1 MKLVAAASAVALVA
15 CSADEGALPSAPDAA
30 PDAEHAD
37 AEARDA
43 ATRDASQAPDAAPDA
58 GPPVVPDIDAIAWN
72 AGPSVGYGV
81 AAKDSGNPAG
91 ESMFVAYAGYN
102 VALDGAKA
110 WATALYKAWLQPMGV
125 RYIWAVQGPAQS
137 NYASLEIGN
146 SKIAQAM
153 LPLVSPKTKTV
164 LIAGHSSG
172 SFVAHELLNQLA
184 TGADPLS
191 LTKGRVVYFNLDGG
205 SQGGAPS
212 TGLSAGTVSRLRKAY
227 FVAPYASGTGTYGL
241 NLSDMQSLGNT
252 YGGFFQVDSNA
263 AGCQS
268 GAKLCLHISLVITK
282 PHNPAGA
289 DPVLDYQDFAG
300 RPVTTAYLSTKAA
313 EAGLGP

>member
-110 WATALYKAWLQPMGV
+110 WATA
-125 RYIWAVQGPAQS
+125 PARRWCC
-137 NYASLEIGN
+137 ATRPR
-146 SKIAQAM
+146 IAQTDCIFC
-153 LPLVSPKTKTV
+153 ST
-164 LIAGHSSG
+164 
-172 SFVAHELLNQLA
+172 
-184 TGADPLS
+184 TGCY
-191 LTKGRVVYFNLDGG
+191 RCW
-205 SQGGAPS
+205 
-212 TGLSAGTVSRLRKAY
+212 
-227 FVAPYASGTGTYGL
+227 
-241 NLSDMQSLGNT
+241 LGWCCRC
-252 YGGFFQVDSNA
+252 S
-263 AGCQS
+263 
-268 GAKLCLHISLVITK
+268 
-282 PHNPAGA
+282 
-289 DPVLDYQDFAG
+289 
-300 RPVTTAYLSTKAA
+300 
-313 EAGLGP
+313 E